1 MLPQLCLND
10 YGILLFAY
18 LIGSVPF
25 GWVLLQFSGHG
36 DIRAQGSGNIGAT
49 NAYRVGGKMVGIFT
63 LLLDA
68 GKGVLVVILAKLMA
82 DREVAALAAAFV
94 VLGHV
99 FPVYLKFKG
108 GKGVATTLAVLAA
121 LYWPLGLVTAI
132 AWISVFL
139 VTRIS
144 SLSSL
149 FAMIIAPTFALFFS
163 DKAGYSLLYV
173 TMFLSMLVVIR
184 HHANIKRLIMGEEK
198 KL

>member
-1 MLPQLCLND
+1 MFSSLCLND
-10 YGILLFAY
+10 YALLASAY
-18 LIGSVPF
+18 FLGAIPF
-25 GWVLLQFSGHG
+25 GWVLAKVFGHG
-36 DIRAQGSGNIGAT
+36 DIRAHGSGNIGAT
-49 NAYRVGGKMVGIFT
+49 NAFRVGGKMLGLAT

-68 GKGVLVVILAKLMA
+68 GKGALVVLVAQALADK
-82 DREVAALAAAFV
+82 EFAALAGALV

-108 GKGVATTLAVLAA
+108 GKGVATTLAVLTA
-121 LYWPLGLVTAI
+121 LYWPLGLVTCA
-132 AWISVFL
+132 AWLVLFL
-139 VTRIS
+139 ITRLS

-184 HHANIKRLIMGEEK
+184 HQANIKRLITGEEK
-198 KL
+198 RL